1 MVILIF
7 ERSQQITERL
17 IGLISE
23 TIRGIS
29 FRKANTYKEALELL
43 DEYNPQAVLLD
54 LDFPDDTAISLLQ
67 AIKGSGDQTVAIVLY
82 TMADQQK
89 IKLFEE
95 NGADFMFDK
104 YHEFEKIPGVIMDI
118 PGSKK
123 G

>member
-23 TIRGIS
+23 TIRGII

-43 DEYNPQAVLLD
+43 GEYNPQAVLLD

-67 AIKGSGDQTVAIVLY
+67 AIKGSGNQTVAIVLY